1 MLLEIL
7 KRTPSWVFLLFAV
20 LVFYGVMQSR
30 TRQISL
36 ARVAILPL
44 VLTGLSLSG
53 LWSAL
58 GSGSFLDV
66 AVVAWI
72 AAVAVALLL
81 NELAQWP
88 RKVTYASATRTFRVE
103 GSWIPLAAMMLIF
116 FTRYGVNV
124 ALAIRPA
131 LAESP
136 WLAAGAGAAYGL
148 MSGAFMARALRILKA
163 ARPAELPS

>member
-7 KRTPSWVFLLFAV
+7 KRTPSWVFVLFAV
-20 LVFYGVMQSR
+20 LVFYGALQSR

-36 ARVAILPL
+36 LRVAILPL
-44 VLTGLSLSG
+44 VLTGLSLTG
-53 LWSAL
+53 LWSAFG
-58 GSGSFLDV
+58 GSSFLDV
-66 AVVAWI
+66 AVVTWI

-88 RKVTYASATRTFRVE
+88 RNVTYEPAARTFRVD

-116 FTRYGVNV
+116 FTRYAVNV

-131 LAESP
+131 LADSP

-148 MSGAFMARALRILKA
+148 MSGAFAARALRILGA
-163 ARPAELPS
+163 ARA